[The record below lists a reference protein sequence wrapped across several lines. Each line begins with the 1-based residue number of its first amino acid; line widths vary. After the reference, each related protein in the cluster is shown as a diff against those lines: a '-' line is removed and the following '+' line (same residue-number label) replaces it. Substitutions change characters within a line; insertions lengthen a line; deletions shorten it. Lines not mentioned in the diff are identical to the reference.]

1 VNFYR
6 TTFDLN
12 IADGIDMPVR
22 LSITPNAITSNFRM
36 QIYLNGWQIGK
47 YINNI
52 GPQTLFILPA
62 GILRRKSTNT
72 LALSLWS
79 LDSSGASVAGIS
91 IVSDG
96 TFTTAFQFNDYV
108 SPDYADQ
115 QAKRPAAAFVTPM

>member
-1 VNFYR
+1 MGAHLPGFPDSNWAVGTPLTGGGVKGAGVNFYR

-52 GPQTLFILPA
+52 G
-62 GILRRKSTNT
+62 
-72 LALSLWS
+72 
-79 LDSSGASVAGIS
+79 
-91 IVSDG
+91 
-96 TFTTAFQFNDYV
+96 
-108 SPDYADQ
+108 
-115 QAKRPAAAFVTPM
+115 